1 MAGRDWREPGGT
13 LTLLA
18 TLGNWIMDQSS
29 ILVSLDLNLPP
40 AVPAVLTLLGMSVQR
55 QLQEEIKTEVKIRN
69 QTRDNKF
76 RFLMAALTE
85 LVFSVSP
92 LTGESGVC
100 FFKILKAFKRV

>member
-1 MAGRDWREPGGT
+1 MS
-13 LTLLA
+13 LA
-18 TLGNWIMDQSS
+18 P
-29 ILVSLDLNLPP
+29 NLPP
-40 AVPAVLTLLGMSVQR
+40 AVPGALTLLGMSVQR
-55 QLQEEIKTEVKIRN
+55 QLREEIKTEVKIRN

-76 RFLMAALTE
+76 RFLMAALMA